1 MLRVSLALFLA
12 LGTGLFAL
20 GLLYLTLDQFM
31 PYHADALR
39 IEWSE
44 LPANYQGFII
54 GLLRALG
61 AGASVSGLA
70 IAWMAVAGLRGT
82 IQPYRELLPIVS
94 IGYSGLLC
102 WATWTVATRTPGEP
116 PLLLN
121 AAAVGAAM
129 IATVPLAAATRN
141 SRDA

>member
-1 MLRVSLALFLA
+1 MLRVSLATYIG

-20 GLLYLTLDQFM
+20 GVLYLTLDQFM

-39 IEWSE
+39 IEWSA

-61 AGASVSGLA
+61 AGATVSGLA
-70 IAWMAVAGLRGT
+70 IAWMAAAGWRGS
-82 IQPYRELLPIVS
+82 IEPYRQLLPIVS

-121 AAAVGAAM
+121 AVAVGAAI
-129 IATVPLAAATRN
+129 IATVFLAAATRN
-141 SRDA
+141 ET

>member
-1 MLRVSLALFLA
+1 MLRVSLAIYIA
-12 LGTGLFAL
+12 LGTGLFGL
-20 GLLYLTLDQFM
+20 GVLYLTLDQFM

-39 IEWSE
+39 TDWPE
-44 LPANYQGFII
+44 LPANYQGFVI

-70 IAWMAVAGLRGT
+70 IAWMAVAAWRESVK
-82 IQPYRELLPIVS
+82 PYRELLPIIS

-121 AAAVGAAM
+121 AVALGAAM
-129 IATVPLAAATRN
+129 IATVLLAVATRN
-141 SRDA
+141 SR

>member
-1 MLRVSLALFLA
+1 MLRVSLAIYIG
-12 LGTGLFAL
+12 LGIGLFAL
-20 GLLYLTLDQFM
+20 GVLYLTLTQFM

-39 IEWSE
+39 TEWSE

-61 AGASVSGLA
+61 AGATVSGLA
-70 IAWMAVAGLRGT
+70 IAWMAVVAWRNEV
-82 IQPYRELLPIVS
+82 QPYRELLPIIS

-121 AAAVGAAM
+121 AAALGGAM
-129 IATVPLAAATRN
+129 IATVLLAVATSNTR
-141 SRDA
+141 